1 MKLKLTFL
9 AIFSLSLSIG
19 RAQITEF
26 SAHPNGL
33 IYSDTTMAQLHHIVD
48 SLNNKFGQ
56 CHFTNAFYSV
66 LQGKGIYFSFKGKKN
81 KIIKDIAKGLSYN
94 EVSQKYK
101 PDREYKDLFLIK
113 SEYVNY
119 KNSNEIKIST
129 VSLTGGRGNS
139 ISFNDS
145 QEIAN
150 QLQQGSWLY
159 STNDNS
165 IYGFYITQTFTSQK
179 LPEKYT
185 RLINYSDC
193 LVDTTNDI
201 VFSNS
206 KGYRKEEEMDSLA
219 DKYGI
224 NDFFKFIN
232 NYPSQP
238 KEPVRKENVSSKEY
252 DDYWAMWG
260 KYWDTLYQW
269 EFQRDSNVD
278 ANLSKTPQFMP
289 LLISAVDSA
298 IKYSIKGSQLEKYA
312 SKYLPS
318 EKVLDLKR
326 TYRVVGSCSMDSR
339 PRTHAQEIAVL
350 SAENARW
357 DVFLRAH
364 LNIMNDRFDRVS
376 DGSWAMAARKTYIK
390 ELELLDINVL
400 DLVMGISLRVENT
413 TPFHYYGSISR
424 LGRALAETENTQAAE
439 DKMLDII
446 ADTALDDYN
455 RVLIYYLFDNYN
467 YYISNFERRVANVQ
481 KLRLAVATMPAYIA
495 QQIKIDDPVPAN
507 KQ

>member
-9 AIFSLSLSIG
+9 AIFLLSLNIG
-19 RAQITEF
+19 CTQITVF
-26 SAHPNGL
+26 NSHPNGL

-56 CHFTNAFYSV
+56 CHFTNTFYSV
-66 LQGKGIYFSFKGKKN
+66 SQGKGIYFSFKGKKN
-81 KIIKDIAKGLSYN
+81 KIIKDIAQGLSYT
-94 EVSQKYK
+94 EISQKYK
-101 PDREYKDLFLIK
+101 PESEYKDLFLIK
-113 SEYVNY
+113 SEYINY
-119 KNSNEIKIST
+119 KNSNVLEIST

-145 QEIAN
+145 QTIAH
-150 QLQQGSWLY
+150 QLHQGSWLY
-159 STNDNS
+159 TTYENT

-193 LVDTTNDI
+193 LVDTTSDI
-201 VFSNS
+201 VFSNVRD
-206 KGYRKEEEMDSLA
+206 YRKEEERDSLA

-224 NDFFKFIN
+224 NNFFKFIN
-232 NYPSQP
+232 NYPNQP
-238 KEPVRKENVSSKEY
+238 AEPIRKENVSSKEY
-252 DDYWAMWG
+252 DAYWATWSEYN
-260 KYWDTLYQW
+260 KAFNQW
-269 EFQRDSNVD
+269 SHQRDSNVE
-278 ANLSKTPQFMP
+278 ANLSKHPQFMP

-298 IKYSIKGSQLEKYA
+298 IKYSIKGNQLEQYA
-312 SKYLPS
+312 RKYLPG

-326 TYRVVGSCSMDSR
+326 TYIVMGSCSMDSR

-350 SAENARW
+350 SAQSARW

-400 DLVMGISLRVENT
+400 DLVLGISLRVENT

-439 DKMLDII
+439 DAMLDII

-467 YYISNFERRVANVQ
+467 YYITNYEHKVANTQ
-481 KLRLAVATMPAYIA
+481 KLRIAVATMPPYIA
-495 QQIKIDDPVPAN
+495 QQIKIDNPVPAD
-507 KQ
+507 K